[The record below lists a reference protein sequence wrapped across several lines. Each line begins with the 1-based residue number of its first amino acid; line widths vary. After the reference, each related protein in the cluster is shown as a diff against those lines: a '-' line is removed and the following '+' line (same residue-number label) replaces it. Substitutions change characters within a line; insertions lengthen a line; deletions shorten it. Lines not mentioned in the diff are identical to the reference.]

1 MIFFAVWCA
10 LLLGVLALWDRRS
23 VDPAHPGV
31 ERMRA
36 DLEKAK
42 AKAKPKAESKAK
54 VEAKPKVES
63 KPKPKA
69 EPAKAD

>member
-1 MIFFAVWCA
+1 MIFFAIWCA

-23 VDPAHPGV
+23 LDPAHPGLDRV
-31 ERMRA
+31 RA

-42 AKAKPKAESKAK
+42 ANAKPKADSKAK

-63 KPKPKA
+63 KPKA
-69 EPAKAD
+69 ESAKSD